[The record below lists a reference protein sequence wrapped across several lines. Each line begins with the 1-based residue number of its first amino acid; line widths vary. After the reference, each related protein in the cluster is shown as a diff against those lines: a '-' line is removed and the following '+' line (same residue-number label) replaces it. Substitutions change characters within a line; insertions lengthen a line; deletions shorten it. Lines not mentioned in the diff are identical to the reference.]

1 MYDEIIACLDGSS
14 LAEKILPL
22 ARGLTASTGGRLTL
36 LRVVERMDELA
47 GEEEY
52 LRDCARQYRAELRFR
67 VASDPAAAIL
77 AELDRDAH
85 AIAALTTHGRSAW
98 MEAILGSVALRV
110 VREAKRPVIIFRS
123 FDAREAPK
131 RITMVVVALDG
142 TRFAE
147 RIIPYAVK
155 TAQGLSTRLLLVQ
168 ALPIHPEIMPSVE
181 HESSDFLES
190 SYLHRKAA
198 EIKENSG
205 VETEWEV
212 LHGEPGDAICRYVS
226 DLPEAML
233 AVTTHARTPLSRLVL
248 GSVAATCLR
257 RAGVPLLLYWPHR

>member
-1 MYDEIIACLDGSS
+1 MYDEIMACLDGSP

-36 LRVVERMDELA
+36 LRVVEHMDELA

-52 LRDCARQYRAELRFR
+52 LRNWARQSRAELRVR

-77 AELDRDAH
+77 TELDRDPR
-85 AIAALTTHGRSAW
+85 AIAALTTHGRNAW
-98 MEAILGSVALRV
+98 MEAILGSVAMCV
-110 VREAKRPVIIFRS
+110 VREAKRPVIIFRP
-123 FDAREAPK
+123 FDAGEAPK
-131 RITMVVVALDG
+131 RITTVAVALDG

-155 TAQGLSTRLLLVQ
+155 TAQTLSTRLLLVQ
-168 ALPIHPEIMPSVE
+168 ALPIRPETMPID
-181 HESSDFLES
+181 HEGSDVLES
-190 SYLHRKAA
+190 AYLHRKAA
-198 EIKENSG
+198 EIKESSG
-205 VETEWEV
+205 IEAEWEV
-212 LHGEPGDAICRYVS
+212 LHGEPGDAICRHVS

-233 AVTTHARTPLSRLVL
+233 AVTTHARPPLSRLVL